1 MSAARLRPT
10 PAAAKPK
17 AGGEEAWDAV
27 PISAEHLRLARELAT
42 AQERLEDITRL
53 VSDWVWETDSEL
65 ALSFVSPRVGEILD
79 FHPRELVGRRFR
91 ELGSFP
97 DGEPPV
103 VRSDRRQTPPP
114 FRDAAFRIR
123 RRDGASRLLRL
134 SGLPVFSATTGDFL
148 GYRGTARDVTQETEA
163 WERAAQSRERLTEA
177 IESISEGFALFD
189 SAERLVLCNS
199 KYRSM
204 FPNTAALLEP
214 RMAFA
219 DFVRA
224 SAACGGILL
233 DADMIE
239 AWCTRQ
245 GQLRNGGQIT
255 FELQLG
261 DGRWAKVADRMTTE
275 GSTVGILTDITE
287 LKRREEALSAAKEQ
301 AEIASRSKTEFLAN
315 ISHELRTPLNAIL
328 GFTEIMRD
336 EIFGPVGS
344 RQYQDYLGDIH
355 ASARHL
361 LDVINDILDVAKAE
375 AGKLELEEEEVA
387 IATVIRATTR
397 LVQERAHRNEQTIT
411 IVAPDTLPQLYADE
425 RKLKQILLNLLSNA
439 IKFTPTGGRIEI
451 TAALDPSGEFL
462 LQVADTGIGIAPDDV
477 AVALAPFGQVD
488 GSLNRKYEG
497 TGLGLPLTRAMVE
510 LHGGILSIASQPN
523 AGTTVTV
530 RLPAE
535 RVRHFDYA
543 G

>member
-1 MSAARLRPT
+1 MRLRSAAVGL
-10 PAAAKPK
+10 KPQH
-17 AGGEEAWDAV
+17 GDGAWS
-27 PISAEHLRLARELAT
+27 ISAPDDDGRLASDLAT
-42 AQERLEDITRL
+42 ARERLEDITRL
-53 VSDWVWETDSEL
+53 VSDWVWETDSDL
-65 ALSFVSPRVGEILD
+65 ALSFVSPRVGEMLEY
-79 FHPRELVGRRFR
+79 HPRELVGRRFA

-97 DGEPPV
+97 EGEPPV
-103 VRSDRRQTPPP
+103 VAADRRQTPPP
-114 FRDAAFRIR
+114 FRDAPFRIR
-123 RRDGASRLLRL
+123 RRDGSWRLLRL
-134 SGLPVFSATTGDFL
+134 SGLPVFSTATGDFL
-148 GYRGTARDVTQETEA
+148 GYRGTARDITQETEA
-163 WERAAQSRERLTEA
+163 WERVAQSSNRLTEA

-189 SAERLVLCNS
+189 ADERLVLCNS
-199 KYRSM
+199 KYCSM
-204 FPNTAALLEP
+204 FPATADLLEP
-214 RMAFA
+214 GIAFA

-224 SAACGGILL
+224 TAASGGIVLG
-233 DADMIE
+233 AEM
-239 AWCTRQ
+239 AQSWSKRQ
-245 GQLRNGGQIT
+245 HQLRQDGQIS

-261 DGRWAKVADRMTTE
+261 DGRWVKVADRMTAD

-315 ISHELRTPLNAIL
+315 ISHELRTPLNAII

-375 AGKLELEEEEVA
+375 AGKLELDEEEVV

-397 LVQERAHRNEQTIT
+397 LVQERAHRTDQTIV
-411 IVAPDTLPQLYADE
+411 INAPAELPLVYADE

-439 IKFTPTGGRIEI
+439 IKFTPAGGRIEI
-451 TAALDPSGEFL
+451 VAKLDPSGDFL
-462 LQVADTGIGIAPDDV
+462 LHVADTGIGIAPEDV

-488 GSLNRKYEG
+488 GALSRKYEG

-510 LHGGILSIASQPN
+510 LHGGTLSIASRPHE
-523 AGTTVTV
+523 GTTVTV

-535 RVRHFDYA
+535 RVRAQFDYDL
-543 G
+543 